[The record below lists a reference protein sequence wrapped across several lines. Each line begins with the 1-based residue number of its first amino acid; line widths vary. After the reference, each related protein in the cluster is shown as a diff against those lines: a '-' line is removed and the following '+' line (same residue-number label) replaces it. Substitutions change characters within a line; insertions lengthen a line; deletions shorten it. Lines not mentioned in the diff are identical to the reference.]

1 MITLFDVLL
10 FLLLLCVI
18 WLFWQHRR
26 QTEHAYQ
33 HALWYC
39 KQQRLQMLDLE
50 KVSTRWSFKGRH
62 PGWRSRFVMG
72 FSSDCTSRYEGTL
85 TLHNSQLIAV
95 DLPPFREPN

>member
-10 FLLLLCVI
+10 FLLLLCVA

-39 KQQRLQMLDLE
+39 KQQRLQMLDL
-50 KVSTRWSFKGRH
+50 
-62 PGWRSRFVMG
+62 
-72 FSSDCTSRYEGTL
+72 
-85 TLHNSQLIAV
+85 
-95 DLPPFREPN
+95 